1 MPTLAVGLCLPFDHG
16 GNLRRNVGLL
26 RGGIRLQN
34 SELCGPRLLLFALTS
49 YSLYNKLYLH

>member
-1 MPTLAVGLCLPFDHG
+1 MPTLAVGLCLPLDHG

-49 YSLYNKLYLH
+49 YSLYNKL